1 MTMIEPTV
9 YLFREKEDNYELY
22 LGEYSTA
29 QGLLLFDD
37 NQKLVVLSASG
48 SDLNNN
54 DWITEKNF
62 ETSKNAKQLIELLDN
77 NPNINLIDIEIE
89 IEGFGSL
96 STHDDGECH
105 FQSTNKDRL
114 ISLLEKI
121 ITKRDFLP
129 LQITL
134 LEHPNKYV
142 NYHPSGNMLVY
153 SSFDDYLG
161 STE

>member
-1 MTMIEPTV
+1 MVEPTV
-9 YLFREKEDNYELY
+9 YLFRVKGTHYELY
-22 LGEYSTA
+22 LGEYSTV
-29 QGLLLFDD
+29 QGLLLFD
-37 NQKLVVLSASG
+37 NNEQIAVRSASG
-48 SDLNNN
+48 SDSTNN

-62 ETSKNAKQLIELLDN
+62 KTLNNTYELIQFLNDN
-77 NPNINLIDIEIE
+77 PTINLIDIEID

-105 FQSTNKDRL
+105 FQSSNKNKIIAL
-114 ISLLEKI
+114 VEKT

-129 LQITL
+129 LQISL

-142 NYHPSGNMLVY
+142 VYNTSGNTLLY
-153 SSFDDYLG
+153 STFDDYLG